1 MSKFCLS
8 TSCTLNLWH
17 LSSKLTLASLL
28 TLSLGTLTLN
38 MVAAQTAAPV
48 VPTSSPVTSPG
59 SGQNSNGPSIGGIL
73 PLVSVGQRWAQNT
86 ESYTIRIDP
95 QNAGRPLGLEVYSP
109 ALNLGDYADGRRGAG
124 YFGDELYRKN
134 EPFET
139 IFTLSGNGGTVTE
152 RRYQTSREHAW
163 ESLLAGG
170 LPAGSYTLTV
180 RSSGDGKNSFAL
192 RVASPFALQ

>member
-59 SGQNSNGPSIGGIL
+59 SGQNNSGPSIGGIL

-86 ESYTIRIDP
+86 EK
-95 QNAGRPLGLEVYSP
+95 GLGGKP
-109 ALNLGDYADGRRGAG
+109 
-124 YFGDELYRKN
+124 
-134 EPFET
+134 
-139 IFTLSGNGGTVTE
+139 TV
-152 RRYQTSREHAW
+152 
-163 ESLLAGG
+163 
-170 LPAGSYTLTV
+170 LTV
-180 RSSGDGKNSFAL
+180 GCRTQAA
-192 RVASPFALQ
+192 RRAA